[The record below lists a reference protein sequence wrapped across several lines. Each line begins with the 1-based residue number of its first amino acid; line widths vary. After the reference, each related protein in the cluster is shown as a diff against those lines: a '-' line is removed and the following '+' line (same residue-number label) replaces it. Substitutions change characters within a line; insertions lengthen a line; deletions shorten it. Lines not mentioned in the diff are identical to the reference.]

1 MPKMIKVKGGYVVV
15 HKQTGKVLHKFKGK
29 GAKEKATAVVRAG
42 Y

>member
-1 MPKMIKVKGGYVVV
+1 MPEMIKVKGGYVVI

-29 GAKEKATAVVRAG
+29 EAKKKATAVVRAG